1 MEDYLIYLKNSYLI
15 VPVCIIIAIFLM
27 FLDSKLRNNVASKKD
42 YIRVSFIVGIVTIFV
57 VYTNSIKGTLEEEV
71 LGGNPP
77 F

>member
-15 VPVCIIIAIFLM
+15 VPVCIVLANLLLFI
-27 FLDSKLRNNVASKKD
+27 DSKITATKLKKKD
-42 YIRVSFIVGIVTIFV
+42 YIKMSVIVGIVVIFT
-57 VYTNSIKGTLEEEV
+57 VYTNSIVGTLEEEV